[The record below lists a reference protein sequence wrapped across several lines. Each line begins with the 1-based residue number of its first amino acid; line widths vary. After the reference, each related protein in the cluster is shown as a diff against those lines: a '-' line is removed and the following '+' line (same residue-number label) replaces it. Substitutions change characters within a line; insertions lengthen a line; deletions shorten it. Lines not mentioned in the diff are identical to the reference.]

1 MSEFRVHEIQA
12 LIQVSIE
19 TLMAQWMTTQTSF
32 FRVFNH

>member
-1 MSEFRVHEIQA
+1 MSEFRANEIQP
-12 LIQVSIE
+12 LVQVSTE